1 LSPIVT
7 MYLPSITLPVSGF
20 ICTLQASGGDEVV
33 FEDVPSFLQAAKT
46 IKLHKKQIF
55 AIRM

>member
-1 LSPIVT
+1 
-7 MYLPSITLPVSGF
+7 
-20 ICTLQASGGDEVV
+20 VV